1 MSVKDFGSIE
11 NDYAFFMAHATEA
24 ESDIAEYTREL
35 AGFVKG
41 KDSIRLLD
49 FGCGTGEFTQQLLS
63 SLNWSPESLQLTLVE
78 PVRHQQEEAARRLAH
93 HSRFPIETL
102 ATLPP
107 VPVSPFDLVLSNHV
121 LYYVDDLSSTLQQLV
136 TLLKPDGKLLLAI
149 AGWDNA
155 LIQFWKTG
163 FELLGRPVPYHVSE
177 DVEVILTVEGVR
189 FRKSKAFYRLCF
201 PDSVENRSKILRFLF
216 GEHLQEI
223 PLQRLLEEFDRFV
236 HDDHIQIETDSDHF
250 MIEV

>member
-24 ESDIAEYTREL
+24 ESDVAEYTREL
-35 AGFVKG
+35 AGIIKG

-63 SLNWSPESLQLTLVE
+63 SLNWPSESLEMTLVE
-78 PVRHQQEEAARRLAH
+78 PVRHQQEEATLKLARY
-93 HSRFPIETL
+93 SQFPIETL
-102 ATLPP
+102 GTLAS
-107 VPVSPFDLVLSNHV
+107 VRVSQFDLVLSNHV
-121 LYYVDDLSSTLQQLV
+121 LYYVDDLGSTLQQLICS
-136 TLLKPDGKLLLAI
+136 LKPDGKLLLAI
-149 AGWDNA
+149 AGWGNP

-163 FELLGRPVPYHVSE
+163 FELSGRSVPYHVSE
-177 DVEVILTVEGVR
+177 DVETILTAQGAR
-189 FRKSKAFYRLCF
+189 FRKSKSFYRLYF
-201 PDSVENRSKILRFLF
+201 SDSVENRLKILRFLF
-216 GEHLQEI
+216 GEYLQEI

-250 MIEV
+250 VIEV